1 MNWQKEAINDLKSYQ
16 ARKLSIT
23 NMQHRIKELEQTVIK
38 LGSISSDVPVQGGLS
53 KQEDALI
60 NNIAERDRLNQNI
73 DAVQC
78 LLDIIDNGLSV
89 LTDEER
95 LVLDRFYIN
104 RIFQHIEKLCEEL
117 HCEKSRI
124 YAIKDK
130 ALYKFTI
137 AMYGVVD
144 L

>member
-1 MNWQKEAINDLKSYQ
+1 MNWQKEAVNDLKAYE
-16 ARKLSIT
+16 ARKLSID
-23 NMQHRIKELEQTVIK
+23 NMKKRIRELEQRAIK
-38 LGSISSDVPVQGGLS
+38 LGSLSSDVPVKGGAS
-53 KQEDALI
+53 KSEDALI

-89 LTDEER
+89 LNDEER
-95 LVLDRFYIN
+95 MVLNEFYIN
-104 RIFQHIEKLCEEL
+104 RSSQHIEKLCDEL
-117 HCEKSRI
+117 HCEQANVYR
-124 YAIKDK
+124 IKDR

-137 AMYGVVD
+137 AMYGVID

>member
-1 MNWQKEAINDLKSYQ
+1 MNWQKEAVNDLKAYE
-16 ARKLSIT
+16 ARKLSID
-23 NMQHRIKELEQTVIK
+23 NMKKRIRELEQRAIK
-38 LGSISSDVPVQGGLS
+38 LGSLSSDVPVKGGAS
-53 KQEDALI
+53 KSEDALI

-89 LTDEER
+89 LNDEER
-95 LVLDRFYIN
+95 MVLNEFYIN
-104 RIFQHIEKLCEEL
+104 RSSQHIEKLCDEL
-117 HCEKSRI
+117 HCEKSRV
-124 YAIKDK
+124 YSIKDK

-137 AMYGVVD
+137 AMYGVID